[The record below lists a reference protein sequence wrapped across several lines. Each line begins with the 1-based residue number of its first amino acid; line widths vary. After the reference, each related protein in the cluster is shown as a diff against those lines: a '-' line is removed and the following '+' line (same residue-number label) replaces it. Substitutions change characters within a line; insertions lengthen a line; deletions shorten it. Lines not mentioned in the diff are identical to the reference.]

1 MIRLIRLYSEPEIF
15 TPISF
20 SKGVNIIFGEKVGEK
35 TIGERKTI
43 GVGKSICIE
52 FINFCLLKKTKD
64 SRVMKIPEKDL
75 PVQIAIK
82 LDLEINSIHLTI
94 SRSKENPEA
103 PTILKGDETIH
114 FSSLEDATN
123 YLTDLFYGPERG
135 KSLPGF
141 REIFGP
147 LIRDERSEFKD
158 IISCFDTLLRIPPNY
173 IPHLYLLGIDLAV
186 YRNAKE
192 KLKELYQAKGSV
204 KDLRKRITDD
214 NTKKVS
220 DTRAELNALEDEV
233 VNMGK
238 AIESLKTNEAFE
250 AIQKDLVSIEDK
262 LEKLRLKQKAIRYE
276 LKRIESLPKPELIS
290 EEDIEIVYNQFKQGL
305 GNMIARSLKK
315 VKEFKAKIENFQQTL
330 INERME
336 DLNSKLSELT
346 GAIKSL
352 DDQYSEKVKIIDQKG
367 VMKDLKASFRIY
379 DKKSEDL
386 SEIRSLF
393 KQYDKEEKKIK
404 KLKLEK
410 EQLIYTLGEIIEK
423 NADVK
428 SSFNTTISDI
438 HERIMGNRQCA
449 FNFDTVDNS
458 KSKEVVLFDM
468 RIYDDGSHGVERT
481 KVFIY
486 DMSFL
491 FNEHTRKRHPKLL
504 IHDNIFNV
512 DQDTL
517 VQSLNFL
524 KIQEEKFDDFQYI
537 LTLNRDK
544 IENEERR
551 RLIQLDIPTHK
562 IASFTKQNKFL
573 KKDYKEI

>member
-1 MIRLIRLYSEPEIF
+1 MIRLIRLYSEPEVF

-20 SKGVNIIFGEKVGEK
+20 NKGVNIILGEKVGEE

-64 SRVMKIPEKDL
+64 SRVMKIPDKEL
-75 PVQIAIK
+75 PVQIEIK
-82 LDLEINSIHLTI
+82 LDLEINTMHLTI
-94 SRSKENPEA
+94 SRSKKNPET
-103 PTILKGDETIH
+103 PTILKGDDTIH

-123 YLTDLFYGPERG
+123 YLTDLFYGTERG

-147 LIRDERSEFKD
+147 FIRDERSEFKD
-158 IISCFDTLLRIPPNY
+158 IINCYDTNLRIPPIY

-192 KLKELYQAKGSV
+192 KLKELYRAKGSV
-204 KDLRKRITDD
+204 KELRKKITDD
-214 NTKKVS
+214 NTRKIS

-250 AIQKDLVSIEDK
+250 AIQKDIVSIEDK

-276 LKRIESLPKPELIS
+276 LKRIESLPKPEIIS
-290 EEDIEIVYNQFKQGL
+290 EEDIEIVYNQFRQGL
-305 GNMIARSLKK
+305 GNMISRSLKK

-336 DLNSKLSELT
+336 ALKSKLSEIT
-346 GAIKSL
+346 AAINSL
-352 DDQYSEKVKIIDQKG
+352 DDQYSEKVKIIDRKG

-393 KQYDKEEKKIK
+393 KQYDTEEKKVK

-410 EQLIYTLGEIIEK
+410 EQLIYDLGEIIEK
-423 NADVK
+423 NAVVK
-428 SSFNTTISDI
+428 SSFNATISDI

-449 FNFDTVDNS
+449 FNFDTVDNR

-468 RIYDDGSHGVERT
+468 RIYDDGSHSVERT

-486 DMSFL
+486 DMALL

-504 IHDNIFNV
+504 IHDNIFDV

-524 KIQEEKFDDFQYI
+524 EIQEEKFDDFQYI

-551 RLIQLDIPTHK
+551 KLIQLDIPTHK

-573 KKDYKEI
+573 KKDYKEL